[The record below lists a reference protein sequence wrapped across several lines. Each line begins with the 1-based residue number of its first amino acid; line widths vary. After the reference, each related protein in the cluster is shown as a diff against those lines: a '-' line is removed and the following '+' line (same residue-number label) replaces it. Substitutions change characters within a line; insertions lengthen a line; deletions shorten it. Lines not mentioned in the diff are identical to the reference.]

1 MTTWKSHQSSSF
13 IDQSHQS
20 QVPVSRDGC
29 WPNISLSLILTHH
42 HPDHI
47 GMDHSDWA
55 VLLEQGLAR
64 WRHRLF
70 PALRVVEHRA
80 HPTDKGEA
88 EAFGKGICRHRQ
100 PI

>member
-42 HPDHI
+42 HHPDGDVYGIWIFEQSQRESI
-47 GMDHSDWA
+47 G
-55 VLLEQGLAR
+55 
-64 WRHRLF
+64 
-70 PALRVVEHRA
+70 
-80 HPTDKGEA
+80 GEMV
-88 EAFGKGICRHRQ
+88 R
-100 PI
+100 